1 MYKLIKKGFKMSPA
15 ERPSQD
21 VLKKDGNAEESGP
34 MNTNAYIV
42 VRYYKG
48 NNRVEG
54 YPLCNPYLMQY

>member
-1 MYKLIKKGFKMSPA
+1 MSPA